1 MIDIHPTAIID
12 PKAKISD
19 EVKIGPYTVI
29 GKNVS
34 IKKGTVIYSHVFITG
49 KTSIG
54 QNNTIYPFTTL
65 GTPPQD
71 QSYAGEEHRLEIGD
85 NNIFRAKT
93 HINMGSTKGG
103 GLTRIGN
110 NNYFMESA
118 HVGHDSTVENNI
130 VLTNS
135 VALGGHSLV
144 EDFAN
149 LSFAVGLHQFT
160 RIGAYSMIGGGAQ
173 IIQDVPP
180 FAMAVGA
187 RPTIIAGVN
196 VIGMRRIGFSAED
209 IANMRKI
216 FRLLFWKN
224 LRTGDALKAI
234 ESSFELKDHIVHL
247 LDFIKNSPRGI
258 IKKIRS

>member
-1 MIDIHPTAIID
+1 MTDIHPTAVID
-12 PKAKISD
+12 PQAEIAAG
-19 EVKIGPYTVI
+19 VKIGPFAVI

-34 IKKGTVIYSHVFITG
+34 IKKGTIVHGHVYITG

-54 QNNTIYPFTTL
+54 ENNTIYPFTTL

-93 HINMGSTKGG
+93 HINIGSTKGR
-103 GLTRIGN
+103 GLTSIGS

-118 HVGHDSTVENNI
+118 HVGHDSVVENNV

-160 RIGAYSMIGGGAQ
+160 RIGAHSIVGGGAQ

-180 FAMAVGA
+180 FALAVGA

-196 VIGMRRIGFSAED
+196 VIGMRRQGFSSED

-216 FRLLFWKN
+216 YRLLFWKN
-224 LRTGDALKAI
+224 LKTSDALQAI

-247 LDFIKNSPRGI
+247 IDFIKNSPRGI
-258 IKKIRS
+258 IKKIRN